1 MVKSLT
7 VKEALRNS
15 EYDLESANLKL
26 PSKGTTPLSHKYRP
40 EMDVSPLLDE
50 DYTRWYQQLIGI
62 LQWAVELG
70 RIDIHLSVAL
80 SAQYL
85 AQPHR
90 GHLHQVFHV
99 FAYLKAPARSRI
111 VLDPTV
117 PPVNEQS
124 FVTANGSEFYIDA
137 KEAIPLNA
145 PEPRGKAIIISCF
158 VVADHAGNLVTRQSH
173 TGNLFFCNR
182 APILRYSKRQNTVE
196 TSTFGSEFIA
206 AKIAVELIEGLRYK
220 LWMFGVPIDGPANV
234 YCDNNS
240 VVTNSIRPES
250 TLKKKHNA
258 IAYHKV
264 IEAIA
269 QGTIRIAKEPG
280 ETKPLPGPRM
290 RTLIQHILY

>member
-1 MVKSLT
+1 
-7 VKEALRNS
+7 
-15 EYDLESANLKL
+15 
-26 PSKGTTPLSHKYRP
+26 
-40 EMDVSPLLDE
+40 MDVSPLLDE

-124 FVTANGSEFYIDA
+124 FVTADRSEFYIDA
-137 KEAIPLNA
+137 KEAILLNA

-158 VVADHAGNLVTRQSH
+158 VDADHAGNLVTRQSH

-234 YCDNNS
+234 YGDNNS